1 MDEWKDRSLT
11 HYEDERGGGHL
22 AAYSQQASER
32 DPLSSLSIPL
42 LGTIK
47 ARQVLTT
54 LDTRGAATA
63 ATAHSCWAE
72 VIFPP
77 PLSSLSLP
85 ANVVRPDSV
94 DRVRVCEGNSVC

>member
-47 ARQVLTT
+47 A
-54 LDTRGAATA
+54 GADNVRY
-63 ATAHSCWAE
+63 E
-72 VIFPP
+72 G
-77 PLSSLSLP
+77 SSDGSDGAQLL
-85 ANVVRPDSV
+85 
-94 DRVRVCEGNSVC
+94 G